1 MCFQVAWK
9 HIINIMFIDIK
20 QIFNIHIVQHCA
32 HQTVF
37 VI

>member
-9 HIINIMFIDIK
+9 HIINMFIDIK